1 MISNGRD
8 ITMNLN
14 KEEIFIKRGARKNWA
29 PDMSKLPKEYP
40 TKEMFQ
46 KELEKLKA
54 ADPDIYKDLVENPL
68 RFAKKAKAISSMLGN
83 IVRSTLKDAIG
94 DEEKLAHYIRSIQY
108 LREIIYTECLENAW
122 DLVKLMKGIHE

>member
-1 MISNGRD
+1 
-8 ITMNLN
+8 MNLN
-14 KEEIFIKRGARKNWA
+14 KEDILIKRGARKTWA

-68 RFAKKAKAISSMLGN
+68 RFSKKSKAISAMLGN
-83 IVRSTLKDAIG
+83 IVRSSLKEAIG

-108 LREIIYTECLENAW
+108 LREMIYTECLENAW
-122 DLVKLMKGIHE
+122 DLVKLMKGTYE

>member
-1 MISNGRD
+1 
-8 ITMNLN
+8 MNLN

-68 RFAKKAKAISSMLGN
+68 RFSKKSKAISAMLGN
-83 IVRSTLKDAIG
+83 IVRSSLKEAIG